1 MKKFLQGRLGF
12 VKRLCDSEL
21 PVEYAD
27 VVLILCSVLSACAS
41 WRWPGDRRIDQKR
54 FVELLIKSPEADKFK
69 TSWVSVPCLIYDGKI
84 DKNKTP
90 LGKVASS
97 LEEISS
103 DKVDLSFEDA
113 VQTYRDVEGGVKTLR
128 QYCYATLIYTQLRC
142 GYSHEYFTN
151 RPFFPPCP
159 DEIDNS
165 PILYR
170 HRLFA
175 AENKIITIA
184 SFSINYLIELAEYHV
199 NNLPREKSAEP
210 REWWIVNSKT
220 GQAD

>member
-1 MKKFLQGRLGF
+1 MKKFLQGRLEF

-41 WRWPGDRRIDQKR
+41 WRWPGTDKKDTKR
-54 FVELLIKSPEADKFK
+54 FVELLVKHSPVEFK
-69 TSWVSVPCLIYDGKI
+69 TSWVSVPCLIYKGKI

-97 LEEISS
+97 LEEIAS

-128 QYCYATLIYTQLRC
+128 KYCYAALIYTQLRC
-142 GYSHEYFTN
+142 GYSHEYSTE

-170 HRLFA
+170 HRLFV

-199 NNLPREKSAEP
+199 ANLPSRESNYP
-210 REWWIVNSKT
+210 TTWWIDDVKT
-220 GQAD
+220 GQAG